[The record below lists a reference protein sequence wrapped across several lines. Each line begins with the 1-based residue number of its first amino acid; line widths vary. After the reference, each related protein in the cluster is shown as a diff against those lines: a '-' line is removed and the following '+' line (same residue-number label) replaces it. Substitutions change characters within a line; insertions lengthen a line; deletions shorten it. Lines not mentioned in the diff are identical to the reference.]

1 MEENEVNNDG
11 YTPTSPAQTPVNN
24 PVTPSETPPQSLGT
38 GVDEPQ
44 QEPETVHGDATE
56 PPGNNQERERN
67 APPGVGSHVRNEQGL
82 EYGPVRTHQPL
93 MTAMRTNLNLLD
105 QGGPI
110 RRHAQQQVC
119 SSPQPF
125 TGSSPQPFVGSSPQ
139 PFTSSSTQPFEG
151 FEVNMTEKRRGR
163 KEVFENELKS
173 CHKPGL
179 QKAKLKEL
187 NKLVS
192 SGAVRVLS
200 KKESDAVRNDPKLR
214 GCILKSRY
222 VITKA
227 DEQELNDLTEL
238 KAR

>member
-1 MEENEVNNDG
+1 M
-11 YTPTSPAQTPVNN
+11 
-24 PVTPSETPPQSLGT
+24 
-38 GVDEPQ
+38 
-44 QEPETVHGDATE
+44 
-56 PPGNNQERERN
+56 
-67 APPGVGSHVRNEQGL
+67 
-82 EYGPVRTHQPL
+82 
-93 MTAMRTNLNLLD
+93 
-105 QGGPI
+105 
-110 RRHAQQQVC
+110 
-119 SSPQPF
+119 
-125 TGSSPQPFVGSSPQ
+125 
-139 PFTSSSTQPFEG
+139 
-151 FEVNMTEKRRGR
+151 
-163 KEVFENELKS
+163 FENELKS